1 MNDDQFSAILTIVV
15 PPVIQ
20 RIVERLGVDE
30 TEATKM
36 FYTSKVYE
44 WLSKEDS
51 KTWHLS
57 PLTLCRLFEQ
67 EQRGEELDWP
77 EEAA

>member
-15 PPVIQ
+15 PPIIQ
-20 RIVERLGVDE
+20 RIVERLGIEEVKA
-30 TEATKM
+30 TEM
-36 FYTSKVYE
+36 FYASEVYE
-44 WLSKEDS
+44 WLSDESS

-67 EQRGEELDWP
+67 ELRGEPLSWP